1 MRFFKNV
8 FTTLAVYMIGFG
20 ILVGILFPFFTLCMG
35 IPRNIVLTTTFFI
48 FCVVAGILVGTVNIV
63 LTRVTVKKRLNRL
76 SNSMIKVEQRLKDMS
91 EDGEKHV
98 CHANDCHLPIDSNDE
113 FGISANAFNQLLT
126 SFEQSLRTQNAL
138 RQYNR
143 TLTSELE
150 ISTLTAN
157 ALNGMITYTNAS
169 TGAIF
174 VVKTGHLSLAASK
187 GIKNA
192 ELLGENEQLLSVL
205 KSKHGLIIN
214 FPSNIV
220 IDGLLADIHPS
231 CIIVEPIIYKD
242 TVLGIILLANTQEFS
257 DETYQHLDMFSNN
270 LALALNNSLK
280 HSQLQ
285 TLVAL
290 DPLTGVYNRRFG
302 FTRLSEE
309 FSTAVRSGAPIGL
322 LMLDID
328 HFKRINDT
336 YGHIA
341 GDKVL
346 VDITSM
352 AKAVLRKYD
361 ILIRYGGEEF
371 VAVLPGAS
379 TQDTMVVADRL
390 RSLAENSIIPY
401 GDHKMYVTVSI
412 GVVSYPE
419 TEISDSDELIK
430 HADDA
435 LYRAKEMGR
444 NRVILYDDEAIENT

>member
-1 MRFFKNV
+1 MRLFRNV
-8 FTTLAVYMIGFG
+8 FTTLAVCMIGFG

-35 IPRNIVLTTTFFI
+35 MPRDIALTSTFFL
-48 FCVVAGILVGTVNIV
+48 FCILAGILVGAVNIL
-63 LTRVTVKKRLNRL
+63 LTRATVKKRLNRL
-76 SNSMIKVEQRLKDMS
+76 SGSMIKVEQRLKEMS
-91 EDGEKHV
+91 ENGEKHV
-98 CHANDCHLPIDSNDE
+98 CAADDCHLPIDSSDE
-113 FGISANAFNQLLT
+113 FGMSAHAFNQLL
-126 SFEQSLRTQNAL
+126 SAFEQSLRTQNAL

-150 ISTLTAN
+150 LTTLTSN
-157 ALNGMITYTNAS
+157 ALNGMLTYTNAS
-169 TGAIF
+169 AGAVC
-174 VVKTGHLSLAASK
+174 VVKNGQLYLTASK
-187 GIKNA
+187 GINNA
-192 ELLGENEQLLSVL
+192 ELLVENERLLDVL
-205 KSKHGLIIN
+205 KSKQNLTIN
-214 FPSNIV
+214 FPDHID
-220 IDGLLADIHPS
+220 IDGLLMKVKPECVIA
-231 CIIVEPIIYKD
+231 EPIIYKD
-242 TVLGIILLANTQEFS
+242 TVLGIIVLANTRKFS
-257 DETYQHLDMFSNN
+257 FETRQHLDMFSNN

-285 TLVAL
+285 KLVAL

-309 FSTAVRSGAPIGL
+309 FSTSVRNGAPIGL
-322 LMLDID
+322 MMLDID
-328 HFKRINDT
+328 HFKRVNDT

-346 VDITSM
+346 VEITKM

-390 RSLAENSIIPY
+390 RALAENSAIPY

-419 TEISDSDELIK
+419 TEISDPDELIK

-444 NRVILYDDEAIENT
+444 NRVILHDDEAIKDA